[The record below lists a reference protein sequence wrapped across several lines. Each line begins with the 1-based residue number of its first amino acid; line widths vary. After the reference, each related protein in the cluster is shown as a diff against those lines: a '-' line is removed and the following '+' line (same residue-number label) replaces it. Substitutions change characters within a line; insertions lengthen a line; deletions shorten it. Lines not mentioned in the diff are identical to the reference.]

1 MKSILLGMGL
11 ALLASDSYAI
21 SRYNAASM
29 SCGEVRATIARDGAA
44 IVRYRSARTGAQL
57 YGRYV
62 RDVRFCASSEQP
74 EPTYITTID
83 TNSCPVYECRPF
95 DLDDD
100 FLLFRHR

>member
-21 SRYNAASM
+21 SRYNASSM

-44 IVRYRSARTGAQL
+44 IVRYRSARTGRQL

-62 RDVRFCASSEQP
+62 ADGRFCASSERP
-74 EPTYITTID
+74 ETAYITTGD
-83 TNSCPVYECRPF
+83 TDGCPVNECRPF
-95 DLDDD
+95 DLDDE